1 MRFVRRAVAAL
12 IGLLLVIAVVI
23 YGGSEWLI
31 RQSHAV
37 PLTAVTLPKDAAS
50 IEEGGRL
57 AKLAGCRGC
66 HGPNGEGT
74 VWTDI
79 PWFIG
84 HPAPPSIARKTADYS
99 DAELVRLFQHG
110 VRKDGSSLFI
120 MPTEAHRHLADDDV
134 LKIAAWV
141 RTLKFTPKDSLVA
154 SSWGPMGRFL
164 MLTGEMA
171 PSIQVDKVAPAHRP
185 ADLGRYYYDSVC
197 SECHELYKP
206 KPFEGGKQIAPALA
220 PMAASYDPAAFHK
233 LLKTGVPPGG
243 RDLGVMKEVAL
254 EGGNAFTDG
263 ELDALQ
269 AYLKGEAARTSPQ

>member
-12 IGLLLVIAVVI
+12 VVLLLLFGVVV

-31 RQSHAV
+31 RRSHAV

-57 AKLAGCRGC
+57 AKIAGCRGC

-74 VWTDI
+74 VWTEI

-84 HPAPPSIARKTADYS
+84 HPAPPSIARKTANYS
-99 DAELVRLFQHG
+99 DAELVRLIQHG

-120 MPTEAHRHLADDDV
+120 MPTEAHRNLADDDV
-134 LKIAAWV
+134 LKIAAWI
-141 RTLKFTPKDSLVA
+141 RTVKFTRKDSLVT

-164 MLTGEMA
+164 MLTGGMD
-171 PSIQVDKVAPAHRP
+171 PSIQVEKVAPAHRP
-185 ADLGRYYYDSVC
+185 AELGRYYYDAVC

-220 PMAASYDPAAFHK
+220 PMAASYDPVAFHK
-233 LLKTGVPPGG
+233 LLKTGVPPSGK
-243 RDLGVMKEVAL
+243 DLGVMKEVGM
-254 EGGNAFTDG
+254 ESGSAFTDA
-263 ELDALQ
+263 EVDALQ
-269 AYLKGEAARTSPQ
+269 AYLKGEADRAPTQ

>member
-1 MRFVRRAVAAL
+1 MRFVRRAAAAL
-12 IGLLLVIAVVI
+12 VGLLLLFGVIV

-31 RQSHAV
+31 RRSHAV

-74 VWTDI
+74 VWTDV

-84 HPAPPSIARKTADYS
+84 HPAPPSIAHKTADYS
-99 DAELVRLFQHG
+99 DAELVRLIQHG
-110 VRKDGSSLFI
+110 VRKDGSTLFI
-120 MPTEAHRHLADDDV
+120 MPTEAHRNFADDDV

-141 RTLKFTPKDSLVA
+141 RTLKFTPKDSLVT

-164 MLTGEMA
+164 MLTGGFG
-171 PSIQVDKVAPAHRP
+171 PSVQVEKVAPEHRP
-185 ADLGRYYYDSVC
+185 ADIGRYYYDAVC

-206 KPFEGGKQIAPALA
+206 KPAGDGRQIAPALA
-220 PMAASYDPAAFHK
+220 PMAASYDSAAFHK
-233 LLKTGVPPGG
+233 LLRTGVPPSG
-243 RDLGVMKEVAL
+243 RDLKLMKDVAV
-254 EGGNAFTDG
+254 EGAYAFTDA
-263 ELDALQ
+263 EIDALQ
-269 AYLKGEAARTSPQ
+269 AYLKAQAERASPQ

>member
-12 IGLLLVIAVVI
+12 VGLLLLFAAVV

-31 RQSHAV
+31 RRSHAV

-99 DAELVRLFQHG
+99 DPELVRLIQHG

-120 MPTEAHRHLADDDV
+120 MPTDAHRNLADDDV
-134 LKIAAWV
+134 LKIAAWI
-141 RTLKFTPKDSLVA
+141 RTLKFTPKDSVVG

-171 PSIQVDKVAPAHRP
+171 PSIQVEKVAPEHRP
-185 ADLGRYYYDSVC
+185 ADIGRYYYDAVC
-197 SECHELYKP
+197 SECHELHKP

-220 PMAASYDPAAFHK
+220 PMAASYDSATFHK

-243 RDLGVMKEVAL
+243 RNLGVMKDVAV
-254 EGGNAFTDG
+254 EGAYAFTDA
-263 ELDALQ
+263 EVDALQ
-269 AYLKGEAARTSPQ
+269 AYLKGEATRAATQ